1 MNICYAL
8 FFSDLHEVASFV
20 AVRVLGGEGERRAG
34 EVQLAFASLSSLRV
48 SMLSE
53 MHICDMNLLRIR
65 TT

>member
-53 MHICDMNLLRIR
+53 MHI
-65 TT
+65 